1 MWHKKATFCQY
12 SFNPFVSELYIY
24 KKIALSDVKAKLMA
38 LPILG
43 FDTAQIRNHT
53 YNLKKDLNILLNTN
67 PWDIRIVA
75 RSAIQAYQHGKGW
88 MTVRDKD
95 MNTSELAT
103 RLVLPSKGIIGSVH
117 VNAATF
123 NRFLNPCRE
132 CRGDGKLN
140 FLNED
145 AIINDKGCSI
155 LNDGFFVNTI
165 SNKLKAVMRLE
176 IKPAIKRLK
185 DEGLFDFSI
194 PYSSMR
200 QEELNMFLH
209 GFIHRKFLKPNGVA
223 TTLSDYIAW
232 KGLFFTFVTTS
243 VTLTNQ
249 HPRK

>member
-1 MWHKKATFCQY
+1 
-12 SFNPFVSELYIY
+12 
-24 KKIALSDVKAKLMA
+24 
-38 LPILG
+38 
-43 FDTAQIRNHT
+43 
-53 YNLKKDLNILLNTN
+53 
-67 PWDIRIVA
+67 
-75 RSAIQAYQHGKGW
+75 